1 MATQAQIG
9 IPVGKVVGH
18 GVSAGSA
25 GAVTINCGFKPRK
38 VTVYAPHAEND
49 GIEVVWLDC
58 SSVVSSASGTAKTN
72 SETANTNAATAI
84 DEGVKFLATDG
95 GKVLAENGIT
105 AADGGFVIGTACQ
118 IADADYFWEA
128 ER

>member
-25 GAVTINCGFKPRK
+25 EAVTINCGFKPRK
-38 VTVYAPHAEND
+38 VAVYVPMDTNA
-49 GIEVVWLDC
+49 GLKVIWLDC
-58 SSVVSSASGTAKTN
+58 SEVVSSASSQAKTDSDAANTAAENAMAQGIKFLTADGGTAL
-72 SETANTNAATAI
+72 AA
-84 DEGVKFLATDG
+84 
-95 GKVLAENGIT
+95 NGIT
-105 AADGGFVIGTACQ
+105 VDDGGFTIGTACQ
-118 IADADYFWEA
+118 INSQDYFWEA